1 MEAWQWLLVGLA
13 AVAIVPALWLLD
25 RLGLWLEDRGLLF
38 YRKRKPTSSPITSL
52 VAMQQFLEPGVQHVI
67 QAGQERRV
75 EDAEGASGKRLIAC
89 LLAAL
94 QETPVNPEVIRVY
107 LAQARR
113 EGLDWAALYAE
124 AVQRLR
130 ANDPAAADLAPAP
143 EDVEPD

>member
-1 MEAWQWLLVGLA
+1 RFARFSSGCRHRLNKGGCMSGWHWLLVGLA
-13 AVAIVPALWLLD
+13 VVAVVPGLWLLD

-38 YRKRKPTSSPITSL
+38 YRRRKPSSSPISSL

-75 EDAEGASGKRLIAC
+75 EDAEGANRRRLLAC

-94 QETPVNPEVIRVY
+94 QETPVNPEVVRVY

-113 EGLDWAALYAE
+113 EG
-124 AVQRLR
+124 
-130 ANDPAAADLAPAP
+130 
-143 EDVEPD
+143 